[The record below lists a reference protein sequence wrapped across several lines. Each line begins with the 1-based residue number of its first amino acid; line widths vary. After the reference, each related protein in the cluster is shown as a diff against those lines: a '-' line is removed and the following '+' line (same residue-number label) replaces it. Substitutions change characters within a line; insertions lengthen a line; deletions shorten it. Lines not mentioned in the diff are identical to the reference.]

1 MGLQVFDIV
10 KHELR
15 SEWKQKYAFSG
26 MLLYTISSVFIS
38 YLVFKGVLE
47 AQTWNALFWI
57 IILFCSVNACA
68 KSFMQESRGKMLYYY
83 LLTNP
88 RAFIFGKIVYNT
100 MLLFVISLLCLA
112 AYYFFNGLPHFADL
126 EPRPFNWIM
135 FIITLLMGCTG
146 ISAVLTLVSAIAAKA
161 GHNFTL
167 MSILSFPLLLP
178 CLLLLI
184 RLSSMSI
191 QGLEWSA
198 AYKYLLA
205 LGALDIAVWGLS
217 YSLFPYLWRD

>member
-1 MGLQVFDIV
+1 MGNPVLNIV

-47 AQTWNALFWI
+47 VRTWNALFWI
-57 IILFCSVNACA
+57 IILFCSVNACS

-83 LLTNP
+83 LLTDP
-88 RAFIFGKIVYNT
+88 RSFIFGKILYNT
-100 MLLFVISLLCLA
+100 LLLFVISLLCLG
-112 AYYFFNGLPHFADL
+112 AYYFFNGLPVVQHD
-126 EPRPFNWIM
+126 RPINWSL
-135 FIITLLMGCTG
+135 FLLTLILGCIG
-146 ISAVLTLVSAIAAKA
+146 ISGILTLVSAIAAKA

-178 CLLLLI
+178 CLLLLLF
-184 RLSSMSI
+184 LSS
-191 QGLEWSA
+191 QALEGFEWSVS
-198 AYKYLLA
+198 YSYLLA
-205 LGALDIAVWGLS
+205 ISALDIAVWGLS